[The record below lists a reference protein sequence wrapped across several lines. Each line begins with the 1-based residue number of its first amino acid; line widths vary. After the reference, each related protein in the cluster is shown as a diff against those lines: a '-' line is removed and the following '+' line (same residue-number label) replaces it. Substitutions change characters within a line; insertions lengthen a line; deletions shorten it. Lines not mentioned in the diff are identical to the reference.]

1 MKTKRALWGVLTVV
15 GVMMLLYLAYGL
27 THLPKA
33 KTPMRRAQG
42 ENIMRTASITLTNT
56 GTAPTMPP
64 SPGQ

>member
-1 MKTKRALWGVLTVV
+1 
-15 GVMMLLYLAYGL
+15 MMLLYLAYGL